1 MSRGRLVALAV
12 VTEGALVLAAW
23 GVAHLFDVTVA
34 WGDPA
39 SGVAVGAVAAVALGV
54 INHAILTRATSSWIV
69 DGVRAVYHEVLV
81 PVFGTLDTAG
91 IIVIGIAAGLGEEW
105 LFRGVL
111 QPLLGWPAASVLFGL
126 AHMGGRSMIAFAVWA
141 TAMGAALG
149 GLAIITGGLIA
160 PLVAH
165 GLYDMLALAY
175 VRRGANEQRR
185 MGQ

>member
-12 VTEGALVLAAW
+12 VSEGALVFVAW
-23 GVAHLFDVTVA
+23 AVSYVFGVTVE
-34 WGDPA
+34 WGDPVR
-39 SGVAVGAVAAVALGV
+39 GVAIGAVAAVLLAV

-91 IIVIGIAAGLGEEW
+91 IVVIGIAAGLGEEW

-126 AHMGGRSMIAFAVWA
+126 AHMGGRSMFAFAVWA

-149 GLAIITGGLIA
+149 GVAIVSGGLIA
-160 PLVAH
+160 PIVAH

-175 VRRGANEQRR
+175 VRRSANEQRGMR
-185 MGQ
+185 Q